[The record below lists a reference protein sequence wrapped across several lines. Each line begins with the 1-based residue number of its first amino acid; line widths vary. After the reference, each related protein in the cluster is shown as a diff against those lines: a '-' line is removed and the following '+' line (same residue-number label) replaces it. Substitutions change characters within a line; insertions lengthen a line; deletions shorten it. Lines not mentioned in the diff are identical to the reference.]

1 LTAIAGLAAIIIAP
15 IVALIIRMAISRSRE
30 FEADRS
36 GSELTGSPLT
46 LASALSK
53 LDQGTAKHPMEV
65 GASASTLFIA
75 DPFRSV
81 SEKRR
86 KEMRFSSMFSTHPP
100 IAERIDRLTQM
111 ASPLS

>member
-1 LTAIAGLAAIIIAP
+1 
-15 IVALIIRMAISRSRE
+15 MAISRSRE

-75 DPFRSV
+75 DPFAVQTQDRALFETQLRLILDAPDDLFPEQELMNQV
-81 SEKRR
+81 AKARAR
-86 KEMRFSSMFSTHPP
+86 LLL
-100 IAERIDRLTQM
+100 ERIDELF
-111 ASPLS
+111 L

>member
-1 LTAIAGLAAIIIAP
+1 
-15 IVALIIRMAISRSRE
+15 
-30 FEADRS
+30 
-36 GSELTGSPLT
+36 
-46 LASALSK
+46 
-53 LDQGTAKHPMEV
+53 MEV